1 VQYVWGWG
9 GVLGGEYIRV
19 AECCLLKEPLSGG
32 ILAVVVVSFGNWKRS
47 EMETYLGMGGRGAAS
62 CSGST
67 FG

>member
-1 VQYVWGWG
+1 
-9 GVLGGEYIRV
+9 V

-32 ILAVVVVSFGNWKRS
+32 ILAVVVVSFGHWKRS